1 MAHHHHHHMPNRGV
15 VLLDGQA
22 LAYSIEKDLKN
33 KIQIITVQ
41 VHKRPKLAVILVGKD
56 PASITYVNMKIKACE
71 RVGMDFDLK
80 TLQENVTEAELLSLI
95 KDYNT
100 DQNISGVLV
109 QLPLPR
115 HIDSKMV
122 LEAIDP
128 SKDVDGF
135 HPLNIGKLC
144 TQKESFLPATPMGV
158 MRLLKHYHIEIKGKD
173 VAIIGASNIIG
184 KPLSMLMLN
193 AGASVSVCHILTKDI
208 SFYTQNADIV
218 CVGVGKP
225 DLIKASMLKK
235 GAVVVD
241 IGINHLN
248 DGRIVGDVDFTNAQK
263 VAGFITP
270 VPKGVGPMTIVSLL
284 ENTLI
289 AFEKQQRKGF

>member
-1 MAHHHHHHMPNRGV
+1 MSMPNRGV

-22 LAYSIEKDLKN
+22 LAYHIEKDLKN
-33 KIQIITVQ
+33 KIQIITAQ
-41 VHKRPKLAVILVGKD
+41 THKRPKLAVILVGKD
-56 PASITYVNMKIKACE
+56 PASITYVNMKIKACQ

-80 TLQENVTEAELLSLI
+80 TLQESITEAELLSLI

-248 DGRIVGDVDFTNAQK
+248 DGRIVGDVDFNNAQK

>member
-1 MAHHHHHHMPNRGV
+1 MPNRGV

-22 LAYSIEKDLKN
+22 LAYNIEKDLKN
-33 KIQIITVQ
+33 KIQIITAQ
-41 VHKRPKLAVILVGKD
+41 THKRPKLAVILVGKD
-56 PASITYVNMKIKACE
+56 PASITYVNMKIKACQ

-80 TLQENVTEAELLSLI
+80 TLQEDITEAELLSLI

-115 HIDSKMV
+115 HIDTKMV

-241 IGINHLN
+241 IGINHLS

>member
-1 MAHHHHHHMPNRGV
+1 MPNRGV
-15 VLLDGQA
+15 VLLDGQV
-22 LAYSIEKDLKN
+22 LAYDIEKDLKN
-33 KIQIITVQ
+33 KIQIITAQ
-41 VHKRPKLAVILVGKD
+41 THKRPKLAVILVGKD

-80 TLQENVTEAELLSLI
+80 TLQENITEAKLLSLI

-115 HIDSKMV
+115 HIDTKMV

-128 SKDVDGF
+128 NKDVDGF

-158 MRLLKHYHIEIKGKD
+158 MRLLEHYHIGIKGKD

-248 DGRIVGDVDFTNAQK
+248 DGRIVGDVDFNNVQK

>member
-1 MAHHHHHHMPNRGV
+1 MDKGQISMPNRGV

-22 LAYSIEKDLKN
+22 LAYDIEKDLKN
-33 KIQIITVQ
+33 KIQTITAQ
-41 VHKRPKLAVILVGKD
+41 THKSPKLAVILVGKD

-80 TLQENVTEAELLSLI
+80 TLQENITEAKLLSLI

-115 HIDSKMV
+115 HIDTKMV

-158 MRLLKHYHIEIKGKD
+158 MRLLEHYHIGIKGKD

>member
-1 MAHHHHHHMPNRGV
+1 MPNRGV

-22 LAYSIEKDLKN
+22 LAYDIEKDLKN
-33 KIQIITVQ
+33 KIQTITAQ
-41 VHKRPKLAVILVGKD
+41 THKRPKLAVILVGKD

-80 TLQENVTEAELLSLI
+80 TLQENITEAKLLSLI

-109 QLPLPR
+109 QIPLPR
-115 HIDSKMV
+115 HIDTKMI

-128 SKDVDGF
+128 NKDVDGF

-158 MRLLKHYHIEIKGKD
+158 MRLLEHYHIGIKGKD

-248 DGRIVGDVDFTNAQK
+248 DGRIVGDVDFNNVQK

>member
-1 MAHHHHHHMPNRGV
+1 MPNRGV

-22 LAYSIEKDLKN
+22 LAYDIEKDLKN
-33 KIQIITVQ
+33 KIQTITAQ
-41 VHKRPKLAVILVGKD
+41 THKSPKLAVILVGKD
-56 PASITYVNMKIKACE
+56 PASITYVNMKIKACQ

-80 TLQENVTEAELLSLI
+80 TLQENVTEAKLLSLI

-158 MRLLKHYHIEIKGKD
+158 MRLLKHYHIGIKGKD

-248 DGRIVGDVDFTNAQK
+248 DGRIVGDVDFNNVQK

>member
-1 MAHHHHHHMPNRGV
+1 MGMPNRGV

-22 LAYSIEKDLKN
+22 LAYDIEKDLKH
-33 KIQIITVQ
+33 KIQIIHTQ
-41 VHKRPKLAVILVGKD
+41 THKRPKLAVILVGED

-80 TLQENVTEAELLSLI
+80 TLQENITEAELLSLI

-115 HIDSKMV
+115 HIDTKMI

-128 SKDVDGF
+128 NKDVDGF

>member
-1 MAHHHHHHMPNRGV
+1 MPNRGV

-22 LAYSIEKDLKN
+22 LAYDIEKDLKN
-33 KIQIITVQ
+33 KIQIISAQT
-41 VHKRPKLAVILVGKD
+41 HKSPKLAVILVGKD
-56 PASITYVNMKIKACE
+56 PASITYVNMKIKACQ

-80 TLQENVTEAELLSLI
+80 TLQEDITEAELLSLI

-115 HIDSKMV
+115 HIDTKMI

-128 SKDVDGF
+128 NKDVDGF

-248 DGRIVGDVDFTNAQK
+248 DGRIVGDVDFNNAQK

>member
-1 MAHHHHHHMPNRGV
+1 MPNRGV

-22 LAYSIEKDLKN
+22 LAYGIEKDLKN

-41 VHKRPKLAVILVGKD
+41 THKRPKLAVILVGKD

-80 TLQENVTEAELLSLI
+80 TLQENITEAKLLSLI

-115 HIDSKMV
+115 HIDTKMI

-128 SKDVDGF
+128 NKDVDGF

-158 MRLLKHYHIEIKGKD
+158 MRLLEHYHIGIKGKD

-248 DGRIVGDVDFTNAQK
+248 DGRIVGDVDFNNTQK

>member
-1 MAHHHHHHMPNRGV
+1 MPNRGV

-22 LAYSIEKDLKN
+22 LAYNIEKDLKN
-33 KIQIITVQ
+33 KIQTITAQ
-41 VHKRPKLAVILVGKD
+41 THKRPKLAVILVGKD

-80 TLQENVTEAELLSLI
+80 TLQENITEAELLSLI

-115 HIDSKMV
+115 HIDTKMI

-128 SKDVDGF
+128 NKDVDGF

-158 MRLLKHYHIEIKGKD
+158 MRLLEHYHIGIKGKD

-248 DGRIVGDVDFTNAQK
+248 DGRIVGDVDFNNVQK

>member
-1 MAHHHHHHMPNRGV
+1 MSMPNRGV

-22 LAYSIEKDLKN
+22 LADNIEKDLKH
-33 KIQIITVQ
+33 KIQIIHTQ
-41 VHKRPKLAVILVGKD
+41 THKRPKLAVILVGKD
-56 PASITYVNMKIKACE
+56 PASITYVNMKIKACQ

-80 TLQENVTEAELLSLI
+80 TLQENITEAELLSLI

-248 DGRIVGDVDFTNAQK
+248 DGRIVGDVDFNNVQK

>member
-1 MAHHHHHHMPNRGV
+1 MDKGQISMPNRGV

-22 LAYSIEKDLKN
+22 LAYDIEKDLKN
-33 KIQIITVQ
+33 KIQIITAQ
-41 VHKRPKLAVILVGKD
+41 THKRPKLAVILVGKD

-80 TLQENVTEAELLSLI
+80 TLQENITEADLLSLI

-115 HIDSKMV
+115 HIDTKMI

-158 MRLLKHYHIEIKGKD
+158 MRLLEHYHIGIKGKD

-235 GAVVVD
+235 GVVVVD

-248 DGRIVGDVDFTNAQK
+248 DGRIVGDVDFNNVQK

>member
-1 MAHHHHHHMPNRGV
+1 MPNRGV

-22 LAYSIEKDLKN
+22 LAYDIEKDLKN
-33 KIQIITVQ
+33 KIQTMTAQ
-41 VHKRPKLAVILVGKD
+41 THKSPKLAVILVGKD

-80 TLQENVTEAELLSLI
+80 TLQENITEAELLSLI

-115 HIDSKMV
+115 HINTKMI

-128 SKDVDGF
+128 NKDVDGF

>member
-1 MAHHHHHHMPNRGV
+1 MDKGQISMPNRGV

-22 LAYSIEKDLKN
+22 LAYHIEKDLKN
-33 KIQIITVQ
+33 KIQIITAQ
-41 VHKRPKLAVILVGKD
+41 THKRPKLAVILVGKD
-56 PASITYVNMKIKACE
+56 PASITYVNMKIKACQ

-80 TLQENVTEAELLSLI
+80 TLQENITEAKLLSLI

>member
-1 MAHHHHHHMPNRGV
+1 MPNRGV

-22 LAYSIEKDLKN
+22 LAYDIEKDLKN
-33 KIQIITVQ
+33 KIQIITAQ
-41 VHKRPKLAVILVGKD
+41 THKRPKLAVILVGKD

-80 TLQENVTEAELLSLI
+80 TLQENITEAELLSLI

-100 DQNISGVLV
+100 DQNISGILV

-248 DGRIVGDVDFTNAQK
+248 DGRIVGDVDFNNAQK

>member
-1 MAHHHHHHMPNRGV
+1 MGMPNRGV

-22 LAYSIEKDLKN
+22 LAYDIEKDLKN
-33 KIQIITVQ
+33 KIQIITAQ
-41 VHKRPKLAVILVGKD
+41 THKSPKLAVILVGKD
-56 PASITYVNMKIKACE
+56 PASITYVNMKIKACQ

-80 TLQENVTEAELLSLI
+80 TLQENVTEAKLLSLI

-115 HIDSKMV
+115 HIDTKMV

-128 SKDVDGF
+128 NKDVDGF

-158 MRLLKHYHIEIKGKD
+158 MRLLEHYHIGIKGKD

>member
-1 MAHHHHHHMPNRGV
+1 MPNRGV

-22 LAYSIEKDLKN
+22 LADNIEKDLKN
-33 KIQIITVQ
+33 KIQIITAQ
-41 VHKRPKLAVILVGKD
+41 THKRPKLAVILVGKD
-56 PASITYVNMKIKACE
+56 PASITYVNMKIKACQ

-80 TLQENVTEAELLSLI
+80 TLQEDITEAKLLSLI

-248 DGRIVGDVDFTNAQK
+248 DGRIVGDVDFNNAQK

>member
-1 MAHHHHHHMPNRGV
+1 MPNRGV

-22 LAYSIEKDLKN
+22 LAYNIEKDLKH
-33 KIQIITVQ
+33 KIQIISTQ
-41 VHKRPKLAVILVGKD
+41 THKRPKLAVILVGKD
-56 PASITYVNMKIKACE
+56 PASITYVNMKIKACQ

-80 TLQENVTEAELLSLI
+80 TLQEDITEAELLSLI

-115 HIDSKMV
+115 HIDSKMI

-248 DGRIVGDVDFTNAQK
+248 DGRIVGDVDFNNAQK

>member
-1 MAHHHHHHMPNRGV
+1 MPNRGV

-22 LAYSIEKDLKN
+22 LAYNIEKDLKN
-33 KIQIITVQ
+33 KIQIISTQ
-41 VHKRPKLAVILVGKD
+41 THKRPKLAVILVGKD
-56 PASITYVNMKIKACE
+56 PASITYVNMKIKACQ

-80 TLQENVTEAELLSLI
+80 TLQENITEAELLSLI

-115 HIDSKMV
+115 HIDTKMV

-248 DGRIVGDVDFTNAQK
+248 DGRIVGDVDFNNVQK

>member
-1 MAHHHHHHMPNRGV
+1 MPNRGV

-22 LAYSIEKDLKN
+22 LAYDIEKDLKN
-33 KIQIITVQ
+33 KIQTITAQ
-41 VHKRPKLAVILVGKD
+41 THKRPKLAVILVGKD
-56 PASITYVNMKIKACE
+56 PASITYVNMKIKACQ

-80 TLQENVTEAELLSLI
+80 TLQEDITEAKLLSLI

-248 DGRIVGDVDFTNAQK
+248 DGRIVGDVDFNNAQK

>member
-1 MAHHHHHHMPNRGV
+1 MPNRGV

-22 LAYSIEKDLKN
+22 LAYDIEKDLKN
-33 KIQIITVQ
+33 KIQTITVQ
-41 VHKRPKLAVILVGKD
+41 THKSPKLAVILVGKD

-71 RVGMDFDLK
+71 RVGMDFNLK
-80 TLQENVTEAELLSLI
+80 TLQENVTEAKLLSLI

-115 HIDSKMV
+115 HIDTKMV

-128 SKDVDGF
+128 NKDVDGF

>member
-1 MAHHHHHHMPNRGV
+1 MPNRGV

-22 LAYSIEKDLKN
+22 LAYDIEKDLKH
-33 KIQIITVQ
+33 KIQIIHTQ
-41 VHKRPKLAVILVGKD
+41 THKRPKLAVILVGKD

-80 TLQENVTEAELLSLI
+80 TLQENITEAKLLSLI

-115 HIDSKMV
+115 HIDTKMI

-158 MRLLKHYHIEIKGKD
+158 MRLLEHYHIGIKGKD

-248 DGRIVGDVDFTNAQK
+248 DGRIVGDVDFNNAQK

>member
-1 MAHHHHHHMPNRGV
+1 MGMPNRGV

-22 LAYSIEKDLKN
+22 LAYDIEKDLKH
-33 KIQIITVQ
+33 KIQIIHTQ
-41 VHKRPKLAVILVGKD
+41 THKRPKLAVILVGKD

-80 TLQENVTEAELLSLI
+80 TLKENITEAELLSLI

-115 HIDSKMV
+115 HIDTKMI

-128 SKDVDGF
+128 NKDVDGF

-158 MRLLKHYHIEIKGKD
+158 MRLLEYYHIEIKGKD

-208 SFYTQNADIV
+208 SFYTKNADIV

>member
-1 MAHHHHHHMPNRGV
+1 MGMPNRGV

-22 LAYSIEKDLKN
+22 LADNIEKDLKN
-33 KIQIITVQ
+33 KIQIISAQT
-41 VHKRPKLAVILVGKD
+41 HKRPKLAVILVGKD
-56 PASITYVNMKIKACE
+56 PASITYVNMKIKACQ

-80 TLQENVTEAELLSLI
+80 TLQEDITEAELLSLI

-248 DGRIVGDVDFTNAQK
+248 DGRIVGDVDFNNVQK

>member
-1 MAHHHHHHMPNRGV
+1 MDMPNRGV

-22 LAYSIEKDLKN
+22 LAYDIEKDLKH
-33 KIQIITVQ
+33 KIQIITAQ
-41 VHKRPKLAVILVGKD
+41 THKRPKLAVILVGKD
-56 PASITYVNMKIKACE
+56 PASITYVNMKIKACQ

-80 TLQENVTEAELLSLI
+80 TLQENVTEAKLLSLI

-115 HIDSKMV
+115 HIDTKMI

-128 SKDVDGF
+128 NKDVDGF

-208 SFYTQNADIV
+208 SFYTQNANIV

-248 DGRIVGDVDFTNAQK
+248 DGRIVGDVDFNNAQK

>member
-1 MAHHHHHHMPNRGV
+1 MPNRGV

-22 LAYSIEKDLKN
+22 LAYDIEKDLKN
-33 KIQIITVQ
+33 KIQIITAQ
-41 VHKRPKLAVILVGKD
+41 THKRPKLAVILVGKD
-56 PASITYVNMKIKACE
+56 PASITYVNMKIKACQ

-80 TLQENVTEAELLSLI
+80 TLQENITEAELLSLI

-158 MRLLKHYHIEIKGKD
+158 MRLLKHYHIGIKGKD

-248 DGRIVGDVDFTNAQK
+248 DGRIVGDVDFNNVQK

>member
-1 MAHHHHHHMPNRGV
+1 MDKGQISMPNRGV

-22 LAYSIEKDLKN
+22 LAYHIEKDLKN
-33 KIQIITVQ
+33 KIQTITAQ
-41 VHKRPKLAVILVGKD
+41 THKRPKLAVILVGKD
-56 PASITYVNMKIKACE
+56 PASITYVNMKIKACQ

-80 TLQENVTEAELLSLI
+80 TLQEDITEAKLLSLI

-115 HIDSKMV
+115 HIDTKMV

-248 DGRIVGDVDFTNAQK
+248 DGRIVGDVDFNNAQK

>member
-1 MAHHHHHHMPNRGV
+1 MPNRGV

-22 LAYSIEKDLKN
+22 LAYDIEKDLKN
-33 KIQIITVQ
+33 KIQTITAQ
-41 VHKRPKLAVILVGKD
+41 THKRPKLAVILVGKD
-56 PASITYVNMKIKACE
+56 PASITYVNMKIKACQ

-80 TLQENVTEAELLSLI
+80 TLQEDITEAELLSLI

-115 HIDSKMV
+115 HIDTKMV

-128 SKDVDGF
+128 NKDVDGF

-158 MRLLKHYHIEIKGKD
+158 MRLLEHYHIGIKGKD

-248 DGRIVGDVDFTNAQK
+248 DGRIVGDVDFNNAQK

>member
-1 MAHHHHHHMPNRGV
+1 MGMPNRGV

-22 LAYSIEKDLKN
+22 LAYDIEKDLKH
-33 KIQIITVQ
+33 KIQIIHTQ
-41 VHKRPKLAVILVGKD
+41 THKRPKLAVILVGKD

-80 TLQENVTEAELLSLI
+80 TLKENITEAELLSLI

-115 HIDSKMV
+115 HIDTKMI

-128 SKDVDGF
+128 NKDVDGF

-158 MRLLKHYHIEIKGKD
+158 MRLLEHYHIGIKGKD

>member
-1 MAHHHHHHMPNRGV
+1 MDKGQISMPNRGV

-22 LAYSIEKDLKN
+22 LACDIEKDLKN
-33 KIQIITVQ
+33 KIQIITAQ
-41 VHKRPKLAVILVGKD
+41 THKRPKLAVILVGKD

-80 TLQENVTEAELLSLI
+80 TLQENITEVKLLSLI

-115 HIDSKMV
+115 HIDTKMV

-158 MRLLKHYHIEIKGKD
+158 MRLLEHYHIGIKGKD

-248 DGRIVGDVDFTNAQK
+248 DGRIVGDVDFNNVQK

>member
-1 MAHHHHHHMPNRGV
+1 MDKGQISMPNRGV

-22 LAYSIEKDLKN
+22 LAYGIEKDLKN
-33 KIQIITVQ
+33 KIQIITAQ
-41 VHKRPKLAVILVGKD
+41 THKRPKLAVILVGKD

-80 TLQENVTEAELLSLI
+80 TLQENITEAKLLSLI

-115 HIDSKMV
+115 HIDTKMV

-158 MRLLKHYHIEIKGKD
+158 MRLLEHYHIGIKGKD

-248 DGRIVGDVDFTNAQK
+248 DGRIVGDVDFNNVQK
-263 VAGFITP
+263 IAGFITP

>member
-1 MAHHHHHHMPNRGV
+1 MPNRGV

-22 LAYSIEKDLKN
+22 LAYDIEKDLKN
-33 KIQIITVQ
+33 KIQIITAQ
-41 VHKRPKLAVILVGKD
+41 THKRPKLAVILVGKD

-80 TLQENVTEAELLSLI
+80 TLQENITEAELLSLI

-115 HIDSKMV
+115 HIDTKMI

-158 MRLLKHYHIEIKGKD
+158 MRLLEHYHIGIKGKD

-248 DGRIVGDVDFTNAQK
+248 DGRIVGDVDFNNAQK

>member
-1 MAHHHHHHMPNRGV
+1 MDKGQISMPNRGV

-22 LAYSIEKDLKN
+22 LAYDIEKDLKN
-33 KIQIITVQ
+33 KIQIITTQ
-41 VHKRPKLAVILVGKD
+41 THKRPKLAVILVGKD

-80 TLQENVTEAELLSLI
+80 TLQENITEVKLLSLI

-115 HIDSKMV
+115 HIDTKMV

-158 MRLLKHYHIEIKGKD
+158 MRLLEHYHIGIKGKD

-248 DGRIVGDVDFTNAQK
+248 DGRIVGDVDFNNAQK

>member
-1 MAHHHHHHMPNRGV
+1 MPNRGV

-22 LAYSIEKDLKN
+22 LADNIEKDLKN
-33 KIQIITVQ
+33 KIQIIIAQT
-41 VHKRPKLAVILVGKD
+41 HKRPKLAVILVGKD
-56 PASITYVNMKIKACE
+56 PASITYVNMKIKACQ
-71 RVGMDFDLK
+71 RVGMDFNLK
-80 TLQENVTEAELLSLI
+80 TLQEDITEAELLSLI

-115 HIDSKMV
+115 HIDSKMI

>member
-1 MAHHHHHHMPNRGV
+1 MPNRGV

-22 LAYSIEKDLKN
+22 LAYDIEKDLKN
-33 KIQIITVQ
+33 KIQTITAQ
-41 VHKRPKLAVILVGKD
+41 THKRPKLAVILVGKD
-56 PASITYVNMKIKACE
+56 PASITYVNMKIKACQ

-115 HIDSKMV
+115 HIDTKMI

-128 SKDVDGF
+128 NKDVDGF

-158 MRLLKHYHIEIKGKD
+158 MRLLEHYHIGIKGKD

-248 DGRIVGDVDFTNAQK
+248 DGRIVGDVDFNNAQK

>member
-1 MAHHHHHHMPNRGV
+1 MPNRGV

-22 LAYSIEKDLKN
+22 LAYDIEKDLKN
-33 KIQIITVQ
+33 KIQIITAQ
-41 VHKRPKLAVILVGKD
+41 THKRPKLAVILVGKD
-56 PASITYVNMKIKACE
+56 PASITYVNMKIKACQ

-80 TLQENVTEAELLSLI
+80 TLQENITEAKLLSLI

-248 DGRIVGDVDFTNAQK
+248 DGRIVGDVDFNNAQK

>member
-1 MAHHHHHHMPNRGV
+1 MDKGQIGMPNRGV

-22 LAYSIEKDLKN
+22 LAYNIEKDLKN
-33 KIQIITVQ
+33 KIQIITAQ
-41 VHKRPKLAVILVGKD
+41 THKRPKLAVILVGKD

-80 TLQENVTEAELLSLI
+80 ILQEDITEAELLSLI

-115 HIDSKMV
+115 HIDTKMI

-128 SKDVDGF
+128 NKDVDGF

-248 DGRIVGDVDFTNAQK
+248 DGRIVGDVDFNNAQK

>member
-1 MAHHHHHHMPNRGV
+1 MGMPNRGV

-22 LAYSIEKDLKN
+22 LAYDIEKDLKH
-33 KIQIITVQ
+33 KIQIIHTQ
-41 VHKRPKLAVILVGKD
+41 THKRPKLAVILVGKD

-80 TLQENVTEAELLSLI
+80 TLQENITEAELLSLI

-100 DQNISGVLV
+100 DQNISGILV

-115 HIDSKMV
+115 SIDSKMI

-128 SKDVDGF
+128 NKDVDGF

-158 MRLLKHYHIEIKGKD
+158 MRLLEHYHIGIKGKD

-208 SFYTQNADIV
+208 SFYTQSADIV

>member
-1 MAHHHHHHMPNRGV
+1 MGMPNRGV

-22 LAYSIEKDLKN
+22 LAYDIEKDLKN
-33 KIQIITVQ
+33 KIQTITAQ
-41 VHKRPKLAVILVGKD
+41 THKRPKLAVILVGKD
-56 PASITYVNMKIKACE
+56 PASITYVNMKIKACQ

-115 HIDSKMV
+115 HIDTKMI

-128 SKDVDGF
+128 NKDVDGF

-158 MRLLKHYHIEIKGKD
+158 MRLLEHYHIGIKGKD

-248 DGRIVGDVDFTNAQK
+248 DGRIVGDVDFNNAQK